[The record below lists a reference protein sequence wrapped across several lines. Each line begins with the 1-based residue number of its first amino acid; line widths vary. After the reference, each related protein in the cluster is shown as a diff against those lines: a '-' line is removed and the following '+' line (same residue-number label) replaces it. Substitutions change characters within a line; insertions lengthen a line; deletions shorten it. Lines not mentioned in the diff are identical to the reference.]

1 MTQSYCR
8 ELRVI
13 SKDLTTTRKSSSS
26 GTTPDLKSLSLQ
38 KFLQDSK
45 SHHSTS
51 HRSVSSWASQC
62 VKLSYHGEGP
72 SILRCFGSQQRVS
85 PRPSQTYNDNE
96 EWHCSCRCFRP
107 HLSLSDPRAWNSGLL
122 LKIRLNIR
130 LVPKTHP
137 KTLLDFACDSFLHVE
152 ARSLLLPSVERS
164 VLPPQPLD
172 SQGRGLLSVSPMG
185 LQVTALHGNSKLV
198 PPWTSEDKSQ
208 LCAALQFSALLTH
221 DLCIKL
227 EHYRSHVLAPHKLSL
242 IQRFIPYPVHAMP
255 WPCIKVTAR
264 KSNRKKTALEFLMKA
279 LCGPFL
285 KDWSS

>member
-1 MTQSYCR
+1 MAQSYCH
-8 ELRVI
+8 ELRAT

-62 VKLSYHGEGP
+62 VKLSYHGEDP
-72 SILRCFGSQQRVS
+72 SILSCCFGTQKRVS
-85 PRPSQTYNDNE
+85 PRPSQTYNDNKK
-96 EWHCSCRCFRP
+96 WHFSYRCFRP
-107 HLSLSDPRAWNSGLL
+107 HLSLSDPRAWNSELL
-122 LKIRLNIR
+122 LKIKLNIR

-172 SQGRGLLSVSPMG
+172 SQGHGLLSVSPMG
-185 LQVTALHGNSKLV
+185 LQVTALHENSKLV

-208 LCAALQFSALLTH
+208 LCAALISLL
-221 DLCIKL
+221 C
-227 EHYRSHVLAPHKLSL
+227 SHMIYA
-242 IQRFIPYPVHAMP
+242 
-255 WPCIKVTAR
+255 
-264 KSNRKKTALEFLMKA
+264 
-279 LCGPFL
+279 
-285 KDWSS
+285 SS